1 MTRWAVVA
9 SLRTKDAEKTCRP
22 SQSDLEMLLR
32 ISATLSA
39 IMNDVLRGFP
49 KSFQEIFD
57 IILLYTHKE
66 SCDLDNLGGGRLSPD
81 EGCRENM

>member
-1 MTRWAVVA
+1 M
-9 SLRTKDAEKTCRP
+9 EK
-22 SQSDLEMLLR
+22 LLR
-32 ISATLSA
+32 ISAALSA

-57 IILLYTHKE
+57 IVLLYTYKE
-66 SCDLDNLGGGRLSPD
+66 SSCLDTVGGGRHSPG